1 MLIRLLY
8 ACVRPYRWRT
18 VLLLV
23 LQVVQTVATLMLPT
37 LNAAVIDE
45 GVVKGDA
52 DFIVST
58 GLIMLALAVV
68 QIVAAGVAAVLS
80 SRITAALGRDLRSRV
95 FRHVMRLSATE
106 MARFG
111 TSSLST
117 RTVNDVVQIQR
128 LALTVADVAVSAV
141 VMCVG
146 GLLLGLYQD
155 TGLGLLLIGL
165 VAVIGICLSV
175 LLRRLGPP
183 YALMQRC
190 VDVLTRLLREQISG
204 VRVIRAFVRDGHER
218 RRFGEAND
226 ELFGVALRV
235 GRIMAAIPVTL
246 MVFMNVLTVAL
257 VWFAGLRIED
267 GALRLGALNA
277 VLGYLTLII
286 IAIIV
291 VSFVFTEAPRARASA
306 DRIEEVLRTPTSVPQ
321 PEIPVD
327 PWVTTGHIDLRGAT
341 FGYPGAQT
349 PVLKDVDLSA
359 GPGETVA
366 VLGGTG
372 SGKTTL
378 LSLVLRLNDVTSGS
392 VHVSG
397 VNVREME
404 PDILAR
410 SIGFVPQRPYLFSGT
425 VASNLRYGNP
435 RATDEELWHAL
446 DVAQGTEFVERM
458 ADGLDSPISQGGSNI
473 SGGQRQ
479 RLAIARAVLG
489 RPLIYLLDDCFSALD
504 QGTEAALRAALNR
517 ELAAATVLLVT
528 QRIGSVQGA
537 DRIVVLDDGRVVGT
551 GTHEELL
558 HGSAAYR
565 EMAASQSAAWE
576 VPGALADA

>member
-1 MLIRLLY
+1 MIRLLC
-8 ACVRPYRWRT
+8 ACLRPYRWRT

-23 LQVVQTVATLMLPT
+23 LQLVQTVATLMLPT
-37 LNAAVIDE
+37 LNAAVIDD

-52 DFIVST
+52 DYIVDT
-58 GLIMLALAVV
+58 GIVMLALAVT
-68 QIVAAGVAAVLS
+68 QIVTAGIAAVLS

-95 FRHVMRLSATE
+95 FRHVMRLSSGETT
-106 MARFG
+106 RFG

-128 LALTVADVAVSAV
+128 LTLTLMDVAVSAV
-141 VMCVG
+141 IMCAG

-190 VDVLTRLLREQISG
+190 VDTMARLLREQISG

-218 RRFGEAND
+218 ERFGKAND
-226 ELFGVALRV
+226 ELFGVSLRV
-235 GRIMAAIPVTL
+235 GRIMATIPVTL

-257 VWFAGLRIED
+257 VWFAGLRIND

-286 IAIIV
+286 VAIIV

-306 DRIEEVLRTPTSVPQ
+306 VRIEEVLNTPTSVPV
-321 PEIPVD
+321 PETPVD
-327 PWVTTGHIDLRGAT
+327 PWVTTGHLDVRRAT
-341 FGYPGAQT
+341 FGYPGAQA
-349 PVLKDVDLSA
+349 PVLQDVSLKA
-359 GPGETVA
+359 GPGETIA

-378 LSLVLRLNDVTSGS
+378 LSLVLRLNDVTDGA
-392 VHVSG
+392 VFVSG
-397 VNVREME
+397 VDVRDMD
-404 PDILAR
+404 PDILAD
-410 SIGFVPQRPYLFSGT
+410 SVGFVPQRPYLFAGT

-435 RATDEELWHAL
+435 EAGDEELWHAL
-446 DVAQGTEFVERM
+446 DVAQATEFVERM
-458 ADGLDSPISQGGSNI
+458 QNGLDSRISQGGSNI

-489 RPLIYLLDDCFSALD
+489 HPLIYLLDDCFSALD
-504 QGTEAALRAALNR
+504 QGTESALRAAL
-517 ELAAATVLLVT
+517 EEETAAATVLLVT

-537 DRIVVLDDGRVVGT
+537 DRIVVLDGGRVVGD

-558 HGSAAYR
+558 HDSRAYR
-565 EMAASQSAAWE
+565 EMAASQSTVQE
-576 VPGALADA
+576 VTGALADA

>member
-1 MLIRLLY
+1 MLIRLLC
-8 ACVRPYRWRT
+8 ACLRPYRWRT

-23 LQVVQTVATLMLPT
+23 LQLVQTVATLMLPT
-37 LNAAVIDE
+37 LNAAVIDD

-52 DFIVST
+52 DYIVDT
-58 GLIMLALAVV
+58 GIVMLALAVT
-68 QIVAAGVAAVLS
+68 QIVTAGIAAVLS

-95 FRHVMRLSATE
+95 FRHVMRLSSGETT
-106 MARFG
+106 RFG

-128 LALTVADVAVSAV
+128 LTLTLMDVAVSAV
-141 VMCVG
+141 IMCAG

-190 VDVLTRLLREQISG
+190 VDTMARLLREQISG

-218 RRFGEAND
+218 ERFGKAND
-226 ELFGVALRV
+226 ELFGVSLRV
-235 GRIMAAIPVTL
+235 GRIMATIPVTL

-257 VWFAGLRIED
+257 VWFAGLRIND

-286 IAIIV
+286 VAIIV

-306 DRIEEVLRTPTSVPQ
+306 VRIEEVLNTPTSVPV
-321 PEIPVD
+321 PETPVD
-327 PWVTTGHIDLRGAT
+327 PWVTTGHLDVRRAT
-341 FGYPGAQT
+341 FGYPGAQA
-349 PVLKDVDLSA
+349 PVLQDVSLKA
-359 GPGETVA
+359 GPGETIA

-378 LSLVLRLNDVTSGS
+378 LSLVLRLNDVTDGA
-392 VHVSG
+392 VFVSG
-397 VNVREME
+397 VDVRDMD
-404 PDILAR
+404 PDILAD
-410 SIGFVPQRPYLFSGT
+410 SVGFVPQRPYLFAGT

-435 RATDEELWHAL
+435 EAGDEELWHAL
-446 DVAQGTEFVERM
+446 DVAQATEFVERM
-458 ADGLDSPISQGGSNI
+458 QNGLDSRISQGGSNI

-489 RPLIYLLDDCFSALD
+489 HPLIYLLDDCFSALD
-504 QGTEAALRAALNR
+504 QGTESALRAAL
-517 ELAAATVLLVT
+517 EEETAAATVLLVT

-537 DRIVVLDDGRVVGT
+537 DRIVVLDGGRVVGD

-558 HGSAAYR
+558 HDSRAYR
-565 EMAASQSAAWE
+565 EMAASQSTVQE
-576 VPGALADA
+576 VTGALADA